1 MHTHIYRIK
10 EERSTERKR
19 KRITRIEAD
28 SSRTSAN
35 GRRSLLF
42 FPFLGLLLR
51 LPVSRERPR
60 DSGSCPVQLSP
71 FRPVGGAVPFPSGRF
86 SGELFSRDGRK
97 RGRVAGSP
105 IGTGQEARAR
115 HGRAATFPIPRA
127 DGHRQSETAH
137 EILHGENLR
146 VRAAFP
152 LIATRGNR
160 PFRSRGGT
168 WTVRCNHVHVV
179 SIRQFLPPP
188 PPPPSLFYSI
198 LFHRRRVLP
207 FVRLPFYS
215 AIFAPLSLSLFLSW
229 IRSYL
234 MYGTP
239 PSSAGRTLVRL
250 VFDADH
256 SPLSCG
262 SARFPRSNRSLR
274 LYKRARVRGPR
285 IRGENSLSRLDPAGW
300 DLRAYVRTYVAC
312 TEENVFTGP
321 PRAPPVVVLSLRRWR
336 AAGLACVELGNCGGT
351 DFVS

>member
-1 MHTHIYRIK
+1 MSGAIIPLSARWRGRSVPLWPVLRQAVFKRRAK
-10 EERSTERKR
+10 ER
-19 KRITRIEAD
+19 A
-28 SSRTSAN
+28 
-35 GRRSLLF
+35 
-42 FPFLGLLLR
+42 
-51 LPVSRERPR
+51 
-60 DSGSCPVQLSP
+60 
-71 FRPVGGAVPFPSGRF
+71 
-86 SGELFSRDGRK
+86 
-97 RGRVAGSP
+97 RGRVVGSP
-105 IGTGQEARAR
+105 IGTGQETRAR

-168 WTVRCNHVHVV
+168 WTVRCNHVHVR
-179 SIRQFLPPP
+179 SAYRFANFSSFLLLLLL
-188 PPPPSLFYSI
+188 LFYSI

-207 FVRLPFYS
+207 FVRLSHP
-215 AIFAPLSLSLFLSW
+215 APRDFRAPPSLSLFLSW
-229 IRSYL
+229 LRSYL

-262 SARFPRSNRSLR
+262 SVRFPRSNRSVR
-274 LYKRARVRGPR
+274 LYTRARVCVRGPR

-300 DLRAYVRTYVAC
+300 DLRTYVRTCRAQRKM
-312 TEENVFTGP
+312 FLRDRRGP
-321 PRAPPVVVLSLRRWR
+321 RTSPVVLSLRRWR
-336 AAGLACVELGNCGGT
+336 AAGLACVELGNCAGT
-351 DFVS
+351 LSHRSLPVVEEKLPVLNL

>member
-1 MHTHIYRIK
+1 MHTHIELKRRGRHR
-10 EERSTERKR
+10 ERERGLH
-19 KRITRIEAD
+19 E
-28 SSRTSAN
+28 SR
-35 GRRSLLF
+35 
-42 FPFLGLLLR
+42 PI
-51 LPVSRERPR
+51 PRERPR
-60 DSGSCPVQLSP
+60 MADVPCFFFHSSVSSFAFLSRVRDLETVDRVRCNYPPFGPLAGP
-71 FRPVGGAVPFPSGRF
+71 FRSPLAGSPPSCF
-86 SGELFSRDGRK
+86 QETGEREAEF
-97 RGRVAGSP
+97 AGSP

-152 LIATRGNR
+152 LITTRGNR

-215 AIFAPLSLSLFLSW
+215 AIFAPLSLSLSLSW

-262 SARFPRSNRSLR
+262 SARFPRSNRLLR

-300 DLRAYVRTYVAC
+300 DLRAYVC
-312 TEENVFTGP
+312 T
-321 PRAPPVVVLSLRRWR
+321 WR
-336 AAGLACVELGNCGGT
+336 AQRKMFLRDRRGPRRL
-351 DFVS
+351 SY

>member
-188 PPPPSLFYSI
+188 PPPPPSLFYSI

-215 AIFAPLSLSLFLSW
+215 AIFAPLSLSLF
-229 IRSYL
+229 RGYDH
-234 MYGTP
+234 
-239 PSSAGRTLVRL
+239 TLCTARHRHPQGG
-250 VFDADH
+250 H
-256 SPLSCG
+256 SFVWYSTLTT
-262 SARFPRSNRSLR
+262 RHF
-274 LYKRARVRGPR
+274 RA
-285 IRGENSLSRLDPAGW
+285 
-300 DLRAYVRTYVAC
+300 DLRASLVPTACISARVCVVHGYEERIRSLASILPAGIYVRTYVRGVHRGKCFYGTA
-312 TEENVFTGP
+312 EGP
-321 PRAPPVVVLSLRRWR
+321 AGCRIKFASMAGCGARVRRI
-336 AAGLACVELGNCGGT
+336 G
-351 DFVS
+351 